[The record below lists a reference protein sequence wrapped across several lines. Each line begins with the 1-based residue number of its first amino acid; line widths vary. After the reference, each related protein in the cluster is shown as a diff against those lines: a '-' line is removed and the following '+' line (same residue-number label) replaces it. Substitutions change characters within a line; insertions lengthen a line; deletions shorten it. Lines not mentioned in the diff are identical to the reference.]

1 LANRS
6 GFDAHTDELLLTA
19 NLNGGGCV
27 LALIDLDGFKSV
39 NDTHGHGVG
48 DELLKDVAIRIK
60 DALCEAHLPARL
72 GGDEFAI
79 AFDVGTSLDDAIAI
93 GNCIVVSLE
102 QPFQVSGIRLQ
113 ISASMGITASV
124 NAGDTFSAIIER
136 ADKALYQAKNAGRNQ
151 AQVLT
156 APNRKVA

>member
-1 LANRS
+1 
-6 GFDAHTDELLLTA
+6 
-19 NLNGGGCV
+19 V

-60 DALCEAHLPARL
+60 EAMCGVHLPARL

-79 AFDVGTSLDDAIAI
+79 AFDLGTDLDDAIA
-93 GNCIVVSLE
+93 VVASLE
-102 QPFQVSGIRLQ
+102 QPFQVSGIPLK
-113 ISASMGITASV
+113 ISCSAGITASV
-124 NAGDTFSAIIER
+124 NVGDTFAAIIER
-136 ADKALYQAKNAGRNQ
+136 ADKALYHAKNSGRNQ

-156 APNRKVA
+156 AANRKVA